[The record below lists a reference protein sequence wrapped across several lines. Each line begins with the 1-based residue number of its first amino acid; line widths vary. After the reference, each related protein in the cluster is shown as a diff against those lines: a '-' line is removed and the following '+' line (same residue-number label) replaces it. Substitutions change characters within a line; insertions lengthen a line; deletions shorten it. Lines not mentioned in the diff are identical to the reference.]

1 MSKIFEFRI
10 SYLILLQISPDSAR
24 AVHAG
29 TVGRH
34 AAVAAEEVVVV
45 VVVVV
50 VPHHL
55 DLAVGVG
62 CQADASIDDVWVWS
76 LAHLPGSAQAGQ
88 QSDQRREA
96 RSQNLK
102 ISVVTVLGP
111 DSEKYCHFSNS
122 VRSAKCSG
130 RNVYMYSL
138 EFCYWRKMSADFLL
152 LLAPSQSGLGLASRK
167 MLEKL
172 CGF

>member
-62 CQADASIDDVWVWS
+62 CQADASIDDV
-76 LAHLPGSAQAGQ
+76 
-88 QSDQRREA
+88 
-96 RSQNLK
+96 
-102 ISVVTVLGP
+102 
-111 DSEKYCHFSNS
+111 
-122 VRSAKCSG
+122 
-130 RNVYMYSL
+130 
-138 EFCYWRKMSADFLL
+138 
-152 LLAPSQSGLGLASRK
+152 
-167 MLEKL
+167 
-172 CGF
+172 

>member
-34 AAVAAEEVVVV
+34 TAVAAEEVVV

-55 DLAVGVG
+55 DLAVSVG
-62 CQADASIDDVWVWS
+62 CQADASIDDV
-76 LAHLPGSAQAGQ
+76 
-88 QSDQRREA
+88 
-96 RSQNLK
+96 
-102 ISVVTVLGP
+102 
-111 DSEKYCHFSNS
+111 
-122 VRSAKCSG
+122 
-130 RNVYMYSL
+130 
-138 EFCYWRKMSADFLL
+138 
-152 LLAPSQSGLGLASRK
+152 
-167 MLEKL
+167 
-172 CGF
+172 

>member
-34 AAVAAEEVVVV
+34 TAVAAEEVV

-55 DLAVGVG
+55 DLAVSVG
-62 CQADASIDDVWVWS
+62 CQADASIDDV
-76 LAHLPGSAQAGQ
+76 
-88 QSDQRREA
+88 
-96 RSQNLK
+96 
-102 ISVVTVLGP
+102 
-111 DSEKYCHFSNS
+111 
-122 VRSAKCSG
+122 
-130 RNVYMYSL
+130 
-138 EFCYWRKMSADFLL
+138 
-152 LLAPSQSGLGLASRK
+152 
-167 MLEKL
+167 
-172 CGF
+172 

>member
-34 AAVAAEEVVVV
+34 TAVAAEEVVV

-55 DLAVGVG
+55 DLAVSVG

-88 QSDQRREA
+88 QSDQRRGA

>member
-1 MSKIFEFRI
+1 M
-10 SYLILLQISPDSAR
+10 
-24 AVHAG
+24 
-29 TVGRH
+29 
-34 AAVAAEEVVVV
+34 
-45 VVVVV
+45 
-50 VPHHL
+50 
-55 DLAVGVG
+55 
-62 CQADASIDDVWVWS
+62 
-76 LAHLPGSAQAGQ
+76 
-88 QSDQRREA
+88 
-96 RSQNLK
+96 K

-167 MLEKL
+167 MLEKAWFL
-172 CGF
+172 KKWSPVVYLNQYYSELG